1 MQTKLAKVIFA
12 ITLILVITS
21 CNSYSGDSELERDSV
36 YTETS
41 NSNNLDTGV
50 YVPDESSSQESNAL
64 EYEKE
69 STVEEPK
76 IEMDEV
82 EESSSK
88 NKKTYKCL
96 YCSKKIRDGDGVE
109 DECNYAK
116 DINGRRINTGLN
128 YLLGVGPSFCN
139 QSCFDKFHE
148 REHDGHDVIF

>member
-1 MQTKLAKVIFA
+1 MQTKLTKAIFA
-12 ITLILVITS
+12 FTLVILITS
-21 CNSYSGDSELERDSV
+21 CDSESSNSVVDSDSV

-41 NSNNLDTGV
+41 NSNTLDTGV
-50 YVPDESSSQESNAL
+50 FIPDESSSQESNAL

-76 IEMDEV
+76 IERDEV
-82 EESSSK
+82 EESSSQ

-109 DECNYAK
+109 DECNYVK
-116 DINGRRINTGLN
+116 DSNGRRINTGLN

-139 QSCFDKFHE
+139 QLCFDKFHE
-148 REHDGHDVIF
+148 REHDGHDVIY